1 MTPFKENVT
10 KSIDNL
16 NSLESDVKDLQ
27 DYDIDDLQELIA
39 KIDYIYRLAGGN

>member
-16 NSLESDVKDLQ
+16 NNLEKNVTDLQ
-27 DYDIDDLQELIA
+27 DYDVDNIQGLIA
-39 KIDYIYRLAGGN
+39 KIDYIYRLAGGE